1 MNGSRSRA
9 AVEGDEV
16 FPEDSEAGE
25 SSSGDVGLA
34 GFAAVL
40 PGDSEEGVD
49 LLPGGGVDA
58 GHGLVGWVVEV
69 VGEHGGG
76 GLVDKGGDHGFEAG
90 LWRGYSS
97 YLMPLKMH
105 LLAEPW
111 MSWVGWAIQPLA
123 ANTRARMVTNAM
135 TFMIF

>member
-1 MNGSRSRA
+1 MGNNGSRA
-9 AVEGDEV
+9 TVEGDEV

-34 GFAAVL
+34 CSAAVL
-40 PGDSEEGVD
+40 SGDSEEGVD

-105 LLAEPW
+105 LLADPW